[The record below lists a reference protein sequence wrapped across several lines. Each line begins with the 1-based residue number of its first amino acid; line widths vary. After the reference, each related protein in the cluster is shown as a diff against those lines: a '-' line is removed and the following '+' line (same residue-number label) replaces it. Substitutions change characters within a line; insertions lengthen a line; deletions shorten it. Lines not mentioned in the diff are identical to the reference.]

1 MKRAIVTGVSR
12 GIGRAITEMLL
23 AEGWYVLGV
32 SRTQPSEWQG
42 FNWLRCDVGDFGL
55 LEDGLKSF
63 PVDTVD
69 ALIHCAGVRGPYGAF
84 ADVDPSAWSDA
95 IQTNL
100 MGTASAVRACLP
112 ALKRS
117 DDPRVLL
124 FSGGGAF
131 GPAPGYSAY
140 AASKGA
146 VVSLMEALASELSG
160 QVAVNCV
167 APGFIATDIHRGTP
181 HEGQDDGGAMATAV
195 ACVRHLLGPEARGLT
210 GKTISAVWDDWENVD
225 QTTVDGLNASEQGT
239 RTRHTIR
246 CVRALARRPAL
257 VAI

>member
-1 MKRAIVTGVSR
+1 MKRAIVTGCSR
-12 GIGRAITEMLL
+12 GIGRAVTEMLL
-23 AEGWYVLGV
+23 AEGWYVLGI
-32 SRTQPSEWQG
+32 SRTEPSDWQG

-210 GKTISAVWDDWENVD
+210 GKTISAQYDDWESVSPL
-225 QTTVDGLNASEQGT
+225 TVEALNDSQMGT
-239 RTRHTIR
+239 RDRHKIS
-246 CVRALARRPAL
+246 L
-257 VAI
+257 VASLVRFKTKVAV